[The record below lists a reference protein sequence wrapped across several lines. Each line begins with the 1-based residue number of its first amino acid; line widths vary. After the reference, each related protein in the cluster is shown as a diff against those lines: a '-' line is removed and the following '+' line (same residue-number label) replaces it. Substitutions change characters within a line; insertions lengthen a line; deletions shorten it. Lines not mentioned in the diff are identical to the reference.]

1 VPAGA
6 PPGPGARQYVVIGA
20 GVLGVTLTARLARA
34 AGPGAQVTLLEQ
46 NQPGSAATRSSFA
59 WLNANHKLPRAYHD
73 LNHAGLRAW
82 SGLASSLGGP
92 DWYRPSGNLEWAATP
107 AAAAQLSARVGRLTG
122 WGYPAH
128 LISPSDATGL
138 EPALRLP
145 PEVAAVAWFPEEGYL
160 LTEPMITELTG
171 LARRHGATVL
181 TGPPGH
187 VTGLDVTDGQ
197 VRAVRTA
204 AGQVIP
210 ADVVVCCA
218 GRWTPELAA
227 LSGSAHPLPLVPW
240 SPPGAEAPG
249 LVVLAGPVEPGP
261 GETGPGRMVHSPDVD
276 FRPHRAGQVHLE
288 APGVH
293 ADLHTPEP
301 ELGDRAAEV
310 LRRARL
316 VTRGLDQAE
325 VTGYRV
331 CVRPMP
337 ADGQSIVGWLPGTG
351 GLYVAVTHSGVTLGA
366 HLAELMTG
374 ELLTGVSAGELA
386 PYRPAR
392 FPGSAS

>member
-1 VPAGA
+1 
-6 PPGPGARQYVVIGA
+6 VVIGA

-34 AGPGAQVTLLEQ
+34 AGPGARVTLLEQ

-59 WLNANHKLPRAYHD
+59 WLNANNKVPRAYHD

-82 SGLASSLGGP
+82 SGLAASLGGP

-107 AAAAQLSARVGRLTG
+107 AAAAELSARVDRLAG

-128 LISPSDATGL
+128 LISPADAAGL

-145 PEVAAVAWFPEEGYL
+145 PDVAAVAWFPEEGYL
-160 LTEPMITELTG
+160 LTEPMIAELTV
-171 LARRHGATVL
+171 LARQHGATVL
-181 TGPPGH
+181 TGEPGH
-187 VTGLDVTDGQ
+187 VTGLDVASGQ

-218 GRWTPELAA
+218 GRWVPELAA
-227 LSGSAHPLPLVPW
+227 LAGSAHPLPLVPW
-240 SPPGAEAPG
+240 SAPGAEAPG
-249 LVVLAGPVEPGP
+249 LVVEAGPVDSADAGP
-261 GETGPGRMVHSPDVD
+261 ARMVHAPDID
-276 FRPHRAGQVHLE
+276 FRPHTGGRVHLE
-288 APGVH
+288 APDVH
-293 ADLHTPEP
+293 ADLHTAEP
-301 ELGDRAAEV
+301 HLGDLAEEL
-310 LRRARL
+310 LRRARR
-316 VTRGLDQAE
+316 VTSGLDRAA

-366 HLAELMTG
+366 HLAELMTS
-374 ELLTGVSAGELA
+374 ELLAGVSTGELA
-386 PYRPAR
+386 SYRPGRLTGPAT
-392 FPGSAS
+392 